1 MNVLKP
7 MPEMPDADDRD
18 VVPVDRD
25 TALPLKIAAGARR
38 KTFRMFLTALL
49 LVGGGVA
56 FGMWRHAAAEAEV
69 NTTSEQRRSVIPAVR
84 VAAVRANDG
93 TMAARLPGSTEAF
106 EQAAIMARISG
117 YVAKRYVDI
126 GDHVTAGQVLAEIAA
141 QELDHQITPPSTR
154 PRPIA
159 RSPA

>member
-25 TALPLKIAAGARR
+25 TALPLKIAPGARR

-93 TMAARLPGSTEAF
+93 MMAARLPGSTEAF

-117 YVAKRYVDI
+117 YVAKRHVDI
-126 GDHVTAGQVLAEIAA
+126 GDHVTAGQLLAEISA
-141 QELDHQITPPSTR
+141 QELDHQI
-154 PRPIA
+154 
-159 RSPA
+159 

>member
-25 TALPLKIAAGARR
+25 TALPLKIAPGARR
-38 KTFRMFLTALL
+38 KTFRMFLAAAL

-69 NTTSEQRRSVIPAVR
+69 NTTSEAAPQRRSPPCASR
-84 VAAVRANDG
+84 RCAP
-93 TMAARLPGSTEAF
+93 T
-106 EQAAIMARISG
+106 
-117 YVAKRYVDI
+117 
-126 GDHVTAGQVLAEIAA
+126 TA
-141 QELDHQITPPSTR
+141 
-154 PRPIA
+154 
-159 RSPA
+159 